1 MRIMKRNIIIVL
13 VLGLFISYGCEDI
26 KLGDNF
32 LEKAPGV
39 DITKDTI
46 FSNITNAQNFLWG
59 GYRTLPYGLN
69 TSAPGYKYQCMY
81 ADVLEC
87 LTDLNQS
94 YAGWTG
100 STNYYNGSYTAASE
114 DWHGTKY
121 GYTDYQAWAGM
132 RICYLFMENIDKVPN
147 VDQAYKNQL
156 KAEARMIIAT
166 NYTDLYR
173 NYGGVFWINHAY
185 TTNEEISSF
194 PRLTAQATCDSIVA
208 MIDKAVPDLPWV
220 IADQETWE
228 GRFTKAGALGLKARV
243 LLFNASPLFNSST
256 PYLAGKASDQKLTW
270 HGDYDNNLWKKAA
283 DAAHE
288 LIVDVESTGDYKLYH
303 IDGNTFRQDFQGA
316 YYLRGNEEILISTR
330 YTYKSDASPTGYMF
344 IASSGPADQD
354 YGSSGWGCGNVTD
367 DYVEMFPMANGLPI
381 NDPASGYDPANPYA
395 NRDPRLYET
404 VMTNGDAFRG
414 RTLELYMGGRE
425 RPSAGNNAAVTGAS
439 VRKFILDADPTTSL
453 GSVIQW
459 PYLRLPEI
467 YLSYAEASNEFE
479 GAPSAEAYRCVNIV
493 RKRVGLGD
501 LATGL
506 SKEQFREAVITERAL
521 EFGWEGVRWYDLIR
535 WKREG
540 DFTKTLHGVNIVR
553 SSTTPYTFT
562 YTKFDLPARF
572 WKTSWSPKWYL
583 SAFPLSEVNKNYGL
597 IQNPGWE

>member
-1 MRIMKRNIIIVL
+1 MIIMKRNIIIVL

-46 FSNITNAQNFLWG
+46 FSNITDAQNFLWG
-59 GYRTLPYGLN
+59 GYRTLPYGIS
-69 TSAPGYKYQCMY
+69 TGMGYKYACMDD
-81 ADVLEC
+81 DVLEC

-94 YAGWTG
+94 YTGWTG
-100 STNYYNGSYTAASE
+100 SGIYYNGAYSASWE
-114 DWHGTKY
+114 DWHYTKY

-132 RICYLFMENIDKVPN
+132 RICYLFIENIDKVPN
-147 VDQAYKNQL
+147 VDPAYRKQL
-156 KAEARMIIAT
+156 IAEARMIIAT

-173 NYGGVFWINHAY
+173 NYGGVFWMNHAY
-185 TTNEEISSF
+185 TTNENISAF

-220 IADQETWE
+220 IADLETWD
-228 GRFTKAGALGLKARV
+228 GRFTKASALGLKARV
-243 LLFNASPLFNSST
+243 LLFNASPLFNST
-256 PYLAGKASDQKLTW
+256 EPYLAGKASDQKLTW
-270 HGDYDNNLWKKAA
+270 HGGYDNTLWKKAA

-288 LIVDVESTGDYKLYH
+288 LIADVESSGDYKLYH
-303 IDGNTFRQDFQGA
+303 KDGNTFRQDFQGA
-316 YYLRGNEEILISTR
+316 YYLRGNGEILISTR
-330 YTYKSDASPTGYMF
+330 YTYKSDASPTGYTF
-344 IASSGPADQD
+344 YAASGPADQD
-354 YGSSGWGCGNVTD
+354 YGSSGWGSGNVTD

-381 NDPASGYDPANPYA
+381 NNPASGYDPAKPYA

-425 RPSAGNNAAVTGAS
+425 RPSAGNLAAATGAS
-439 VRKFILDADPTTSL
+439 VRKFILDADPATSL
-453 GSVIQW
+453 SSVVQW

-467 YLSYAEASNEFE
+467 YLSYAEACNEFE

-506 SKEQFREAVITERAL
+506 TKEQFREAVITERAL

-562 YTKFDLPARF
+562 YTKFDIPARF